1 MVDYFI
7 KSSYTDTKGE
17 VMEWMVSHQQ
27 ARRNMTPGELIF
39 ANSMVADEIA
49 LENRERQLDGTYK
62 SHESRKDGCVQ
73 MDATKDNIR
82 DRSTNTC
89 IQVVKMIDIK
99 LILLMVKRLASKWTQ
114 SEKVFLFNHNG
125 EKLD

>member
-1 MVDYFI
+1 
-7 KSSYTDTKGE
+7 
-17 VMEWMVSHQQ
+17 
-27 ARRNMTPGELIF
+27 
-39 ANSMVADEIA
+39 
-49 LENRERQLDGTYK
+49 
-62 SHESRKDGCVQ
+62 

-89 IQVVKMIDIK
+89 IQVVKMFDIK